1 MVTPVELPISKA
13 SGSCQRELPSYACVA
28 HTGVVAEA
36 VSSGA
41 VNGDR
46 VHGQGLGSVDRE
58 GLDRRVL
65 DGKSIAML

>member
-1 MVTPVELPISKA
+1 
-13 SGSCQRELPSYACVA
+13 VA
-28 HTGVVAEA
+28 KA

-41 VNGDR
+41 IDGDR

-65 DGKSIAML
+65 DGESIAIPGLVTVSSMPQGVFTWPKWSGCERRKT